1 METENEIKKLAL
13 EFKKIRNCGGKIIF
27 PLSLKQRVI
36 SLLMEGH
43 SVSFLSEKL
52 DLYVPQILAWKSD
65 LKDKKFTSKNQSFE
79 IKTIPI
85 VLEPETNKNTMVK
98 KKKERPKIF
107 FRFFSFQFSW
117 R

>member
-52 DLYVPQILAWKSD
+52 DLYVPC
-65 LKDKKFTSKNQSFE
+65 
-79 IKTIPI
+79 
-85 VLEPETNKNTMVK
+85 
-98 KKKERPKIF
+98 
-107 FRFFSFQFSW
+107 
-117 R
+117 